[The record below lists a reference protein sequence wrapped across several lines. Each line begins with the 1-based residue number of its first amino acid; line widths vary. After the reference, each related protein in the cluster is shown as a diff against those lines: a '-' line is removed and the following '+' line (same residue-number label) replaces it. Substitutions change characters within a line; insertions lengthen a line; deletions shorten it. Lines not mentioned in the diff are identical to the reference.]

1 MGQRRRA
8 GTGAPAIN
16 MEGFEHCTTGVTEAR
31 IRPDAVHRH
40 SDLVYVKPV
49 KNKGRGVFARRPIP
63 EGAVIE
69 RVPVLLFPA
78 RLVVGGIDSPIM
90 DRYFF
95 IRNDTMFAVPLGFG
109 CLYNHSYMPNAEY
122 EDGPGA
128 TMIFTA
134 RRDIANGEEITINYN
149 GDPEDQTP
157 PVGFRAV

>member
-1 MGQRRRA
+1 MGRRVA
-8 GTGAPAIN
+8 IVAPATI
-16 MEGFEHCTTGVTEAR
+16 MERFEQFTISGVSGTSV
-31 IRPDAVHRH
+31 RPGAELRH
-40 SDLVYVKPV
+40 SELVYVKPV
-49 KNKGRGVFARRPIP
+49 KNKGRGVFARRRIA

-95 IRNDTMFAVPLGFG
+95 IRNDTMFAVALGYG
-109 CLYNHSYMPNAEY
+109 CLYNHSFKPNAVY

-128 TMIFTA
+128 TMIFMA
-134 RRDIANGEEITINYN
+134 LRDIPKGEEITINYN

-157 PVGFRAV
+157 PAGFRAV